1 MSAGLVKMNDRVLT
15 EEEIRLQAAALQAAA
30 NGIVITDAQGTILW
44 ANRAFSDLTGY
55 SPEESVGQNPRMFKS
70 WEYVHSFYQNLWA
83 TIQAGKVWH
92 GEIRNRKKDGSLYTE
107 DMTITPLR
115 SPAGEITHFI
125 AIKQDITEK
134 KKLEAQY
141 RHAQKMEAVG
151 RLAGGVAHDFNNI
164 LSVITGYCEISLEKL
179 LPGDPVTK
187 HVLNIKRAATR
198 AASLTKQLLAF
209 SRQQIVFPKLVDVN
223 TVVDNVAD
231 MLRRLVG
238 DDVSIVLKPLSP
250 LGAIKAD
257 VGQLEQVLMNLVVNA
272 RDAMPDGGEIIIET
286 ASVHLDETYQRKHEP
301 VFPGR
306 YVMLSVSDSGCGM
319 DETTKAHI
327 FEPFFTTKTKGRGT
341 GLGLSTVYG
350 IVKQSGGYIWV
361 YSEPGRGT
369 TFKLFFPR
377 VAEMAENLVRP
388 VEELG
393 SWAGS
398 GTILLVEDDD
408 SLRELLVATLQSA
421 SYRILEANTAEAGIE
436 LITAHKREVQLLL
449 SDVVMPR
456 MSGVQLFES
465 LQKSLPKL
473 KAIFMSG
480 YAPEML
486 SRRDPLPRNSLFIQK
501 PFSKETLLSTIH
513 GALL

>member
-1 MSAGLVKMNDRVLT
+1 
-15 EEEIRLQAAALQAAA
+15 
-30 NGIVITDAQGTILW
+30 
-44 ANRAFSDLTGY
+44 
-55 SPEESVGQNPRMFKS
+55 
-70 WEYVHSFYQNLWA
+70 
-83 TIQAGKVWH
+83 
-92 GEIRNRKKDGSLYTE
+92 
-107 DMTITPLR
+107 
-115 SPAGEITHFI
+115 
-125 AIKQDITEK
+125 
-134 KKLEAQY
+134 
-141 RHAQKMEAVG
+141 
-151 RLAGGVAHDFNNI
+151 
-164 LSVITGYCEISLEKL
+164 
-179 LPGDPVTK
+179 
-187 HVLNIKRAATR
+187 
-198 AASLTKQLLAF
+198 
-209 SRQQIVFPKLVDVN
+209 
-223 TVVDNVAD
+223 
-231 MLRRLVG
+231 
-238 DDVSIVLKPLSP
+238 
-250 LGAIKAD
+250 
-257 VGQLEQVLMNLVVNA
+257 MNLVVNA

-388 VEELG
+388 VEESG

-421 SYRILEANTAEAGIE
+421 SYRILEANTAAIE

-456 MSGVQLFES
+456 MSGV
-465 LQKSLPKL
+465 SLPKL